1 MRRGKQPI
9 PTPADPIK
17 DRRFIRSIK
26 ATLKEENDHVGYLL
40 FTVGINSGLRVSDL
54 IRLAFSDLW
63 TDDGRGRGRPRPRR
77 KARLKTKKTGRWIE
91 FQINKA
97 MGEAMNF
104 YLKGHGLRGE
114 RERVFS
120 ITERTVTRWVKRWCE
135 GVGLEDGNYSAHTL
149 RKTFAYQLWA
159 LNGKTHEALTVVQ
172 KMLGHKTPGTTL
184 DYLGISREQ
193 IQEMQAEL
201 NL

>member
-1 MRRGKQPI
+1 MRQGKQPI
-9 PTPADPIK
+9 PSPADPIK

-26 ATLKEENDHVGYLL
+26 AILKDDNNYMGYLL

-54 IRLAFSDLW
+54 VKLTFSDLW
-63 TDDGRGRGRPRPRR
+63 TDEGNPRR
-77 KARLKTKKTGRWIE
+77 KARVKTKKTGAWVE

-97 MGEAMNF
+97 IREAMRF
-104 YLKGHGLRGE
+104 YLKENELGGHT
-114 RERVFS
+114 ERVFP
-120 ITERTVTRWVKRWCE
+120 ITPRTITRWVKRWCE
-135 GVGLEDGNYSAHTL
+135 AVGLLDGNYSAHTL

-172 KMLGHKTPGTTL
+172 KTLGHKSPGTTL
-184 DYLGISREQ
+184 DYLGINREQ
-193 IQEMQAEL
+193 IEEMQAEL